1 MKNKPKPFTLLVK
14 ETEEELVKII
24 NSSNIPAFC
33 LKQILS
39 NLYNQLNELENQE
52 IKDYQEKERKE
63 KENEKTDKK
72 K

>member
-1 MKNKPKPFTLLVK
+1 MDKPLSLKAREFESKIVEEVNKS
-14 ETEEELVKII
+14 EL
-24 NSSNIPAFC
+24 PAFC
-33 LKQILS
+33 LKQILEK
-39 NLYNQLNELENQE
+39 LYSQLTQIENQE

>member
-1 MKNKPKPFTLLVK
+1 MDKPLSLRVREFESKLVEEVNKS
-14 ETEEELVKII
+14 EL
-24 NSSNIPAFC
+24 PAFC
-33 LKQILS
+33 LKQILEKIYS
-39 NLYNQLNELENQE
+39 QLTQIENQE

>member
-1 MKNKPKPFTLLVK
+1 MDKPLSLRVREFESKIVEEVNKS
-14 ETEEELVKII
+14 EL
-24 NSSNIPAFC
+24 PAFC
-33 LKQILS
+33 LKQILEK
-39 NLYNQLNELENQE
+39 LYSQLTQIENQE